1 MDNKEFL
8 KVLEEKIKMLEV
20 EKQQINEKIYKLK
33 KEKYKF
39 LTSNRG

>member
-20 EKQQINEKIYKLK
+20 EKQEINEKIYK
-33 KEKYKF
+33 
-39 LTSNRG
+39 